1 MAIVKPR
8 TYTDALSPNIPL
20 RKTSPLIIKRFQF
33 IDYNILSILILHLE
47 VLNHWT
53 AIGQL
58 GNDTSALFIFANITR
73 DISPLNDEDEKYS
86 KHQLYEQITFYNE
99 NE

>member
-1 MAIVKPR
+1 MTTVKPR

-47 VLNHWT
+47 VLTH
-53 AIGQL
+53 
-58 GNDTSALFIFANITR
+58 
-73 DISPLNDEDEKYS
+73 
-86 KHQLYEQITFYNE
+86 
-99 NE
+99 